1 MTPEQLRTVNA
12 IRYLRDTEGAVRY
25 RQLADYLGLSA
36 AATHDR
42 VSKLVDAGIVEVTP
56 GAAGSIRLSS
66 VGETGAGSIV
76 VRLEIDPVSRQVL
89 SAQTVES

>member
-25 RQLADYLGLSA
+25 RQLAEYLGLSA
-36 AATHDR
+36 SAAHDR
-42 VSKLVDAGIVEVTP
+42 VAALVEAGIVEVTP

-66 VGETGAGSIV
+66 DGEAGAGPIV

-89 SAQTVES
+89 SAQTLEA